1 MNEANMVEIGKA
13 VGVVITAGIISP
25 LLWMGIRKFES
36 WFWESVR
43 RKKARRSR
51 E

>member
-1 MNEANMVEIGKA
+1 MVEFGKV
-13 VGVVITAGIISP
+13 VGIVITAGIISP
-25 LLWMGIRKFES
+25 LLWMGIRKFEA

-43 RKKARRSR
+43 RKKAGRGR